1 MPDTSAIIELL
12 AQWEEQYRRG
22 DEPSVQTLCHK
33 HPELVDELTSRIERR
48 RRFLDRIDGTIP
60 LPAISSAPPPLP
72 TIPGY
77 VLHEILGSGGT
88 GMVYKAKQIDLNRIV
103 AVKMIGNGSGSSHD
117 QWGRFRSEAETVAQ
131 MQHPNIVQIH
141 EVGSVDGRPFLAL
154 EYVDDGTLAQALKGQ
169 PLAARKAADLIHKL
183 ACAIQHAHDRGI
195 VHRDI
200 KPSNILMTR
209 DGTPKMSD
217 FGLAK
222 RIDVEQHHTQT
233 GTIVGTPC
241 YMAPEQADGRG
252 SDIGPAADVYA
263 LGVVLYQLLTGRVP
277 FIGESILDTLEQVRS
292 QEPIPPSQLVPKLP
306 RDIEVI
312 CLKCLEKNITDRYA
326 SASMLATDLERFLQ
340 GESILAQPPTMLQ
353 LLAKEILRSSHEF
366 QHFREWSNYFLMTA
380 PVPPLLLLLLTLSL
394 REHHYFSYIALATTF
409 IIFGI
414 SQVILLN
421 LTRKGFQSFPARLK
435 RHAQNVLN
443 ANLAAE
449 IISVIAIWW
458 NSDPNDPSQLL
469 LAYPM
474 WTLLI
479 GIVFYSFAAEI
490 GFFYI
495 IGSVAF
501 LLSIPAFLFPTWAPC
516 IVSLAFLCNIG
527 GQGLFYRWLANK
539 LDTPNR
545 TNPPNVQN
553 A

>member
-12 AQWEEQYRRG
+12 AAWEDGYRRG
-22 DEPSVQTLCHK
+22 DEPTIDELCHNYPELTDEVQT
-33 HPELVDELTSRIERR
+33 RIARR

-60 LPAISSAPPPLP
+60 LPNIATTPPPLP

-77 VLHEILGSGGT
+77 VLHEVLGSGGT
-88 GMVYKAKQIDLNRIV
+88 GMVYKAKQINLNRIV
-103 AVKMIGNGSGSSHD
+103 ALKLIGHGPDGSHG
-117 QWGRFRSEAETVAQ
+117 QWTRFRSEAETVAQ

-154 EYVDDGTLAQALKGQ
+154 EYVNDGTLAQALQGQ
-169 PLAARKAADLIHKL
+169 PLASRKAADLIYKL
-183 ACAIQHAHDRGI
+183 ARAIQHAHDRGI

-200 KPSNILMTR
+200 KPSNILMTS
-209 DGTPKMSD
+209 DGTPKISD

-222 RIDVEQHHTQT
+222 RIDIEQHHTQT

-241 YMAPEQADGRG
+241 YMAPEQADGRA
-252 SDIGPAADVYA
+252 SEIGPAADVYA

-277 FIGESILDTLEQVRS
+277 FVGESMLDTLEQVRS
-292 QEPIPPSQLVPKLP
+292 HEPIPPSQLVPKLP
-306 RDIEVI
+306 RDIEII
-312 CLKCLEKNITDRYA
+312 CLKCLEKNDKDRYS
-326 SASMLATDLERFLQ
+326 SASMLADDLDRFIR
-340 GESILAQPPTMLQ
+340 GETIMAQPPTMLQ
-353 LLAKEILRSSHEF
+353 LFAKELLRSNHEF

-380 PVPPLLLLLLTLSL
+380 PVPPLLLLLLTLSFNDH
-394 REHHYFSYIALATTF
+394 RYFSYIALGTTF
-409 IIFGI
+409 VIFGI
-414 SQVILLN
+414 SQFVLLN

-435 RHAQNVLN
+435 RHTQNVLN

-449 IISVIAIWW
+449 IISVLAIWW
-458 NSDPNDPSQLL
+458 NSDPNQPSQLL

-479 GIVFYSFAAEI
+479 SIVFYSFAAEI
-490 GFFYI
+490 GFFYV
-495 IGSVAF
+495 IGTVAL

-527 GQGLFYRWLANK
+527 GQGLFYRWLANQ
-539 LDTPNR
+539 LETPLPTR
-545 TNPPNVQN
+545 
-553 A
+553 